1 MSRKYAPLGR
11 RMIAAAG
18 ALSLGVA
25 GVVATSVATFAE
37 DPAYGTINQDATGS
51 IVVHKHLKNA
61 TGTMGKVDGTADS
74 GGDGVDG
81 VTFKAYKVSGLD
93 LSKPTD
99 WDKLA
104 ALADNIPSNACA
116 DPAHP
121 TLGNNAPAVEAAA
134 SAEGTTAGGGTTT
147 LAGLSVAAYLVCE
160 TEAPADIV
168 EKAKPFVVTIPF
180 PNTTNGGEGKWLYD
194 VHAYPKNQ
202 KIEIDKT
209 ISDQTV
215 NGVGLGSRV
224 TFPVSTT
231 IPSLDADTNFTY
243 FYLRDQLDS
252 RLTDGKVDKV
262 TLGADTL
269 AENTDYVQ
277 SNTGGLVVVSFTRA
291 GLAKLKANPNKK
303 VEAIFSG
310 TVSAI
315 GDGTI
320 KNKANLVQDT
330 HYGAIP
336 PNEPPSTPPTE
347 PNNPPTSPE
356 VSTDWGNAQLLKFD
370 ANSGA
375 AKTGIKGAKFKV
387 YNATEPYAADCSAAT
402 KAGDAITVN
411 NKTEFVSDDAGLVA
425 IDGLYVGDSVGSAGQ
440 GSQGA
445 TKRCYVVEEVEAPA
459 GYVLPQKTTTGI
471 SVSKGTLAA
480 ATYSAEIANNK
491 QPVPQLPLT
500 GANGQLLMTIGGISL
515 GLIAVGSTMVIRSR
529 KRSEA

>member
-1 MSRKYAPLGR
+1 
-11 RMIAAAG
+11 MIAAAG

-37 DPAYGTINQDATGS
+37 DPAYGTINQNATGS

-104 ALADNIPSNACA
+104 ALADNIPSNACT

-121 TLGNNAPAVEAAA
+121 TLGDNAPAVDAQAA
-134 SAEGTTAGGGTTT
+134 AEGTTAGGGKTT

-168 EKAKPFVVTIPF
+168 EKAKPFVVTVPF
-180 PNTTNGGEGKWLYD
+180 PNTTNDGDGKWLYD

-224 TFPVSTT
+224 QFPVSTT
-231 IPSLDADTNFTY
+231 IPTLDADTNFTY
-243 FYLRDQLDS
+243 FYMRDRLDD
-252 RLTDGKVDKV
+252 RLTDGKVDKI
-262 TLGADTL
+262 TLGTETL
-269 AENTDYVQ
+269 VENTDYVQ
-277 SNTGGLVVVSFTRA
+277 SNTGGLVVVSFQRA
-291 GLAKLKANPNKK
+291 GLAKLKANPGKK

-310 TVSAI
+310 TVSAL

-320 KNKANLVQDT
+320 KNQAQLIQDT
-330 HYGAIP
+330 NYGAIP

-347 PNNPPTSPE
+347 PNDPPTSPE

-375 AKTGIKGAKFKV
+375 AKTGIQGAKFKV
-387 YNATEPYAADCSAAT
+387 YNAAEPYAADCSAAT

-411 NKTEFVSDDAGLVA
+411 GQTEFVSDFSGLVK
-425 IDGLYVGDSVGSAGQ
+425 IDGLYVGDSVGSAGA
-440 GSQGA
+440 GSQDA
-445 TKRCYVVEEVEAPA
+445 TKRCYVVEEFEAPA
-459 GYVLPQKTTTGI
+459 GYVLPQQNTTGI